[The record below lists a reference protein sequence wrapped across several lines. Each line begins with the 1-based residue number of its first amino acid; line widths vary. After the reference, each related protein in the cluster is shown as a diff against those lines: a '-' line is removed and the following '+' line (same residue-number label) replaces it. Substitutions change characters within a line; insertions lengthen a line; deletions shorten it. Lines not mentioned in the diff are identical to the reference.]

1 MNLRQSMVWR
11 LFPGR
16 FGEEA
21 SFLPRMRRLADI
33 APTAMAL
40 EVAPE
45 DGMDNDLKE
54 PRRANRTE
62 VTWLIE
68 DDM

>member
-1 MNLRQSMVWR
+1 MVWR

-16 FGEEA
+16 FGDEA

-33 APTAMAL
+33 APTVMAL

-45 DGMDNDLKE
+45 DGTDSDLKE
-54 PRRANRTE
+54 PRRADRTK
-62 VTWLIE
+62 VT
-68 DDM
+68 

>member
-1 MNLRQSMVWR
+1 MVWR

-16 FGEEA
+16 FGDEA
-21 SFLPRMRRLADI
+21 SFLPRMYRLADI
-33 APTAMAL
+33 APTVMAL
-40 EVAPE
+40 EVPPE
-45 DGMDNDLKE
+45 DGLDNDLKE
-54 PRRANRTE
+54 LRGANKTE